1 MIIPDEFRGRVV
13 KTRLN
18 GLTTSFKRYDEIQKL
33 WPESEI
39 DVVYED
45 GKAFVVVVFESTE
58 DCLAFKLKYG
68 DKYA

>member
-39 DVVYED
+39 DVLYED
-45 GKAFVVVVFESTE
+45 GKAFVVIVFESTE

>member
-1 MIIPDEFRGRVV
+1 MIIPDEFIGRVV
-13 KTRLN
+13 KTRMN
-18 GLTTSFKRYDEIQKL
+18 GLTTSFKRYDEIRKT

-45 GKAFVVVVFESTE
+45 GKPFVVVVFESTE

-68 DKYA
+68 DEYV